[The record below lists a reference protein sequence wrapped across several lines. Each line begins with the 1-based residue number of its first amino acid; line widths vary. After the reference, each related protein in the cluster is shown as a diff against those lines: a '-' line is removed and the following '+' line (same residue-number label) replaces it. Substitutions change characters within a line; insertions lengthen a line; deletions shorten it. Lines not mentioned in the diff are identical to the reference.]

1 MYKRLG
7 LKKMDFSM
15 SKGDFWFRN
24 GTFQSLDNFVL
35 NLDFWVKSL
44 SLTFQNENDTSVK
57 TNLHYNKWDKHP
69 MDSEY
74 ATWHPYFHSLYFGQC
89 YTLKLNQTKKFT
101 AVEMDIGGN
110 FKIYPHS
117 PGKIRTIPNPSWY
130 LLSRGFYR

>member
-1 MYKRLG
+1 
-7 LKKMDFSM
+7 MDFSM

-24 GTFQSLDNFVL
+24 GTVQSLDNFVL

-89 YTLKLNQTKKFT
+89 YTLKLNQTKRFT